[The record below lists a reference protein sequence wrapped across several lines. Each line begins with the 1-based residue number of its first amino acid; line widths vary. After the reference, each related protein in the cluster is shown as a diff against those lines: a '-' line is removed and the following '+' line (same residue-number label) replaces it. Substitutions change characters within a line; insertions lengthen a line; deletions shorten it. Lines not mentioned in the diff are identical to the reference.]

1 MSTQEYINIL
11 LGIVSFFGGWL
22 LKEVWSSLKDLQKA
36 DKETTAK
43 ISSMEIT
50 MTSDYVKK
58 TEMESVLKSILSK
71 LEKLE
76 NLELL
81 IVDKYA
87 KKEDV
92 GKLGEAIF
100 KKLDS
105 IENKLD
111 RKVDK
116 EGFNG

>member
-22 LKEVWSSLKDLQKA
+22 LKEVWASLKELQRA
-36 DKETTAK
+36 DRDTAAK
-43 ISSMEIT
+43 ISSMEIS
-50 MTSDYVKK
+50 MAGDYVKK
-58 TEMESVLKSILSK
+58 TELESVLKAILSK
-71 LEKLE
+71 LDKLE

-81 IVDKYA
+81 MVDKYA

-111 RKVDK
+111 RKADK
-116 EGFNG
+116 ENY

>member
-22 LKEVWSSLKDLQKA
+22 LKEVWSSLKDLQRA

-43 ISSMEIT
+43 ISSMEIS
-50 MTSDYVKK
+50 MASEYVKK
-58 TEMESVLKSILSK
+58 TELETILKAILSK
-71 LEKLE
+71 LDKLE

-81 IVDKYA
+81 MVDKYA

-111 RKVDK
+111 RKADK
-116 EGFNG
+116 EGV

>member
-22 LKEVWSSLKDLQKA
+22 LKEIWNDLKDLQKA
-36 DKETTAK
+36 DRETTAK
-43 ISSMEIT
+43 ISSMEVS
-50 MTSDYVKK
+50 MANDYVKK
-58 TEMESVLKSILSK
+58 TELERVFRDILAK

-76 NLELL
+76 SLEILM
-81 IVDKYA
+81 VDKYA

-111 RKVDK
+111 RKADK
-116 EGFNG
+116 EGF